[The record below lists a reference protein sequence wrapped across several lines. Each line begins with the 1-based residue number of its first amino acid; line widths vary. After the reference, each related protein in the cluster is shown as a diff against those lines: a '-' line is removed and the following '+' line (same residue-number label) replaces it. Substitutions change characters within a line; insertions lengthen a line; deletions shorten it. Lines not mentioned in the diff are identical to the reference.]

1 MSGRGSITVENTLKT
16 GVSFRLEGLSLA
28 SLLEWRPRPGEAF
41 TVSGPQSSLFRARLL
56 ELRDGTALLL
66 PFEEMGHAP
75 AFPEIILLQALPEK
89 ERMETIIQKT
99 TELGV
104 SVIFPFKSE
113 KSISLEELDSR
124 QKRSHNWGEVAL
136 KAARQSRRP
145 DIPEVLPYCT
155 FEETLKAAEKSD
167 LKVMLWEASQTG
179 LKEALAQAKRP
190 VTGAAL
196 LVGPEGGFT
205 GDEVK
210 SAIEAGFTAVNL
222 GMRVLRTETAAIFAT
237 GLLRYELGG

>member
-1 MSGRGSITVENTLKT
+1 MSGRGSITVVNTLKT
-16 GVSFRLEGLSLA
+16 GISFTLESLSFA

-41 TVSGPQSSLFRARLL
+41 TVSGPGGVLFRARLL
-56 ELRDGTALLL
+56 ELREGSALLL
-66 PFEEMGHAP
+66 PFEEMGKA
-75 AFPEIILLQALPEK
+75 AASPEIILLQALPER
-89 ERMETIIQKT
+89 ERMEAILQKT

-104 SVIFPFKSE
+104 SVILPFKSE

-124 QKRSHNWGEVAL
+124 QRRSHNWGEVAL

-145 DIPEVLPYCT
+145 DIPEILQYRT
-155 FEETLKAAEKSD
+155 FGEALKAAENSD
-167 LKVMLWEASQTG
+167 LKVMLREGSQTG
-179 LKEALAQAKRP
+179 LKEALAQTKRP
-190 VTGAAL
+190 IRSAAL

-210 SAIEAGFTAVNL
+210 AAIEEGFAAVNL

>member
-1 MSGRGSITVENTLKT
+1 MSCRGSITVEKTLKT
-16 GVSFRLEGLSLA
+16 GVSFTLEGLSFA

-41 TVSGPQSSLFRARLL
+41 TVSGSENALFRARLL
-56 ELRDGTALLL
+56 EIRDGSALLL
-66 PFEEMGHAP
+66 PFEEMGKAS
-75 AFPEIILLQALPEK
+75 AAPEIILLQALPER
-89 ERMETIIQKT
+89 ERMETIIQKA

-145 DIPEVLPYCT
+145 GIPEVLPYRT
-155 FEETLKAAEKSD
+155 FEEALKAAGNSD
-167 LKVMLWEASQTG
+167 LKVMLWEGSKTG
-179 LKEALAQAKRP
+179 LKEALGQAKKP
-190 VTGAAL
+190 LMSAAL

-210 SAIEAGFTAVNL
+210 SAVKAGFTAVNL

>member
-1 MSGRGSITVENTLKT
+1 MSCRGSITVENTLKT
-16 GVSFRLEGLSLA
+16 GISFRLEGLSFA

-41 TVSGPQSSLFRARLL
+41 TVSGPGGVLFRARLI
-56 ELRDGTALLL
+56 ELHHGSALLL
-66 PFEEMGHAP
+66 PFEEMGNAP
-75 AFPEIILLQALPEK
+75 ASPEIILLQALPER
-89 ERMETIIQKT
+89 ERMETILQKT

-104 SVIFPFKSE
+104 SSILPFKSE

-124 QKRSHNWGEVAL
+124 QKRSHNWGEIAL

-145 DIPEVLPYCT
+145 DIPEVLAYGT
-155 FEETLKAAEKSD
+155 FEEALKAAENSD
-167 LKVMLWEASQTG
+167 LKVMLWEASKTG
-179 LKEALAQAKRP
+179 LKEALAQTTRP
-190 VTGAAL
+190 VRSAAL

-205 GDEVK
+205 GDEAK
-210 SAIEAGFTAVNL
+210 SAFEAGFAAVNL

>member
-1 MSGRGSITVENTLKT
+1 MSCRGSITVENTLKT
-16 GVSFRLEGLSLA
+16 GISFRLEGLSFT

-41 TVSGPQSSLFRARLL
+41 TVSGPERVLFRARLL
-56 ELRDGTALLL
+56 ELRDGSALLL
-66 PFEEMGHAP
+66 PFEEMGKAS
-75 AFPEIILLQALPEK
+75 ASPEIILLQALPER
-89 ERMETIIQKT
+89 ERMETILQKT

-104 SVIFPFKSE
+104 SSILPFKSE

-145 DIPEVLPYCT
+145 DIPEVLPYRT
-155 FEETLKAAEKSD
+155 FEETLKTAGKSD

-179 LKEALAQAKRP
+179 LKEALAKAERP
-190 VTGAAL
+190 LRSAAL
-196 LVGPEGGFT
+196 LVGPEGGLT
-205 GDEVK
+205 SGEVK